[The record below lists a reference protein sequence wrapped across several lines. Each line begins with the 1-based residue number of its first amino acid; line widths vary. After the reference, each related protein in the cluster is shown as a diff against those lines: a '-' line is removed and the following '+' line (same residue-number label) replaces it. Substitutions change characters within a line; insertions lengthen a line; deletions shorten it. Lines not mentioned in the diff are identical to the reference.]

1 MSIPSPYNF
10 VPLSERVFFP
20 DWGERISQDVPFS
33 DGISGV
39 IDVTVTATTPIY
51 IRGGGEHPEGDA
63 RLQNAAY
70 TDFFRVTQGGP
81 YAIPG
86 SSFKG
91 MLRNVV
97 EIASFGKIV
106 GTKGDTGRVVDHRYA
121 IRDLHNGPAYT
132 KHITEDL
139 GKKTYKPKVRAA
151 WLREGAGNTWI
162 LRLCNMARVEQEDLE
177 KLFALRGKGLGERQS
192 AQDKYALCGMRSST
206 GELIEVWFTCGG
218 EQEHTHS
225 GGLRLCYRKA
235 TELKKNGEPGK
246 KTKGVLVLT
255 GQPAPRKE
263 RGCTDRNGRPCS
275 RGKHMEFLF
284 FDLPSAREFPVPAKV
299 KEEFQFIHSTLG
311 ENRQAN
317 EEWGFWKPRLEQGEE
332 IPVFVLFEEDGKTI
346 RALGLALMFRL
357 PYKRSIHQAIERTSP
372 SHLDGTRLDF
382 AEGLFGRV
390 EDKDGLRGR
399 VSVEPLLAEGTPQLL
414 QRVVTV
420 LGAPK
425 PTYYPNYLEQPGGE
439 TGRLSGETYKTF
451 MDSDAKIR
459 GWKRYWVRPD
469 GSSPNPPQ
477 SPTDSVATAFCP
489 LAAGTVFSGR
499 MHLHNVRPQELG
511 AIFWALTWGG
521 EEKLRHGLG
530 MAKPYGYGS
539 VRVTVTGCD
548 LRWCD
553 PKKGIFAKEPGE
565 AAPKGGISREKLQ
578 EWMRPFTEMMENWFP
593 KEGKR
598 ETWSDSPQIRA
609 LKAMADP
616 EKARNCDL
624 RYPRLDSKQRVNE
637 FVDCKKECLVLAGP
651 LAAGGRQGG
660 ASAAPLGGSRNATA
674 PQGGGGRRSTSHTA
688 PAEIRQVPPPRLEP
702 RRDKQEQ
709 NPFGQLLNE
718 FNRLGLK
725 EFPKRTKELGIDPQS
740 LSPDQR
746 QQISQRLQKKFGGN
760 FAAEELLKAWKP

>member
-1 MSIPSPYNF
+1 MIPSPYNF

-20 DWGERISQDVPFS
+20 EWGERISQDVPFS

-51 IRGGGEHPEGDA
+51 IRSGGEHPEGA
-63 RLQNAAY
+63 GRLQNAAY
-70 TDFFRVTQGGP
+70 TDFFRVTEGGP

-121 IRDLHNGPAYT
+121 IRDLHNKPAYT
-132 KHITEDL
+132 SQITAPVK
-139 GKKTYKPKVRAA
+139 GVNNTYKPKVRAA
-151 WLREGAGNTWI
+151 WLREGAGNTWT
-162 LRLCNMARVEQEDLE
+162 LRLCDMARVEQEDLE
-177 KLFALRGKGLGERQS
+177 EFFALRGKGLGAPQS
-192 AQDKYALCGMRSST
+192 AQAKYALCGMRSST
-206 GELIEVWFTCGG
+206 GDLVEVWFTCGG
-218 EQEHTHS
+218 ERDHEHSRCRLRYKKAT
-225 GGLRLCYRKA
+225 GLRRGS
-235 TELKKNGEPGK
+235 EGG

-255 GQPAPRKE
+255 GQPSQRKE
-263 RGCTDRNGRPCS
+263 RGRGGS

-284 FDLPSAREFPVPAKV
+284 FDLPNAQEVSVPAKV

-311 ENRQAN
+311 ENREAN
-317 EEWGFWKPRLEQGEE
+317 AEWSFWKPRLEQGGE
-332 IPVFVLFEEDGKTI
+332 IPVFVLFEEDGKTL

-372 SHLDGTRLDF
+372 DHLDGTRLDF

-399 VSVEPLLAEGTPQLL
+399 VSVETLLAEGDPHPL

-451 MDSDAKIR
+451 MDNGAKIR

-469 GSSPNPPQ
+469 GSSPSPPPP
-477 SPTDSVATAFCP
+477 PTDSVATAFCP
-489 LAAGTVFSGR
+489 LAAGTDFSGR

-511 AIFWALTWGG
+511 ALLWALTWGG
-521 EEKLRHGLG
+521 EEKLRHNLG

-565 AAPKGGISREKLQ
+565 ESPKGAVPREKLQ
-578 EWMRPFTEMMENWFP
+578 EWMRPFTEMMESWFR
-593 KEGKR
+593 KAEKR
-598 ETWSDSPQIRA
+598 ETWSDSPQILA

-624 RYPRLDSKQRVNE
+624 RYPRLGGAKDNE
-637 FVDCKKECLVLAGP
+637 FVDCKKGRVLAGP
-651 LAAGGRQGG
+651 LAAGGGRQGG
-660 ASAAPLGGSRNATA
+660 ASAASSGGSRNATA
-674 PQGGGGRRSTSHTA
+674 PQRGGWRGSTSHTP

-702 RRDKQEQ
+702 PREEQ
-709 NPFGQLLNE
+709 KKSPFDQLLNE
-718 FNRLGLK
+718 FSRLGLK
-725 EFPKRTKELGIDPQS
+725 DLQKRTKELGIDPQS
-740 LSPDQR
+740 LSPGQR
-746 QQISQRLQKKFGGN
+746 QQIYQRLQKKFGGN
-760 FAAEELLKAWKP
+760 FAANDLLKAWKP